1 MSRLRA
7 RGVNMKLNKDKYLDL
22 YFDHLC
28 DPHTKNGKINPV
40 LIGRFQDECENI
52 KRFIEFI
59 EKIEEGKK

>member
-1 MSRLRA
+1 
-7 RGVNMKLNKDKYLDL
+7 MKLNKDKYLDL